1 VGREEE
7 KRVGGSE
14 AVQQEGVGGKVQ
26 RGKEMETDKK
36 VGREIGTLGDRWR
49 GTETPEETW
58 GTSLVVQWLGFHTL
72 TVRGKDSIPGQGT
85 KIPQPRVRPGT
96 TEDTNPGQE
105 DMERDQLQG
114 EEAPGLVGHG
124 RYEIPF
130 RPLG

>member
-1 VGREEE
+1 MGREEE

-58 GTSLVVQWLGFHTL
+58 GTSLVVQ
-72 TVRGKDSIPGQGT
+72 
-85 KIPQPRVRPGT
+85 
-96 TEDTNPGQE
+96 
-105 DMERDQLQG
+105 
-114 EEAPGLVGHG
+114 
-124 RYEIPF
+124 
-130 RPLG
+130 